1 VPSLVQAMVKNSQDK
16 EQSLKVVVKRM
27 QENKT
32 FEDKLEAVIELN
44 SILLAQNEELQT
56 NLTEERKLK
65 EGNLPLSFYFK
76 NHI

>member
-1 VPSLVQAMVKNSQDK
+1 VPSLVQPMVKNSQDK

>member
-1 VPSLVQAMVKNSQDK
+1 VPSLVQPMVKNSQDK
-16 EQSLKVVVKRM
+16 EQSLKVVVKWM

-65 EGNLPLSFYFK
+65 EGNLPLPFYFK

>member
-1 VPSLVQAMVKNSQDK
+1 VPSLVQPMVKNSQDK
-16 EQSLKVVVKRM
+16 EQSLKVVVKQM

>member
-1 VPSLVQAMVKNSQDK
+1 VPSLVQPMVKNSQDK

-32 FEDKLEAVIELN
+32 FEDKLKAVIELN

>member
-1 VPSLVQAMVKNSQDK
+1 VPSLVQPMVKNSQDK
-16 EQSLKVVVKRM
+16 EQSLKVVVKWM